1 MNIYISSSQWFK
13 HSTDSQPL
21 AENWASSPHA
31 SWTVALPWGP
41 SRRVPGGRSNDGA
54 EKGWENHGK
63 TIKNLWKIRGFLMF
77 LGFFGLKKISKY
89 QVKQRHTSKIR
100 MPCSAKKRFGGL
112 VAGDFCRRHPNMHC
126 GNPIL
131 IWYNSNTTQ
140 CGKCKIIHCN
150 GMLWLNGIPF
160 QRPPHIQLIWFE
172 ISNSSKQIIYIYVV
186 VVCASVNETGETN
199 PAISI
204 SGSSLLILQAL
215 NCFYQGQ

>member
-1 MNIYISSSQWFK
+1 MGKPSKTYGK
-13 HSTDSQPL
+13 YVV
-21 AENWASSPHA
+21 
-31 SWTVALPWGP
+31 SWC
-41 SRRVPGGRSNDGA
+41 
-54 EKGWENHGK
+54 
-63 TIKNLWKIRGFLMF
+63 F
-77 LGFFGLKKISKY
+77 LGFLAWKRY
-89 QVKQRHTSKIR
+89 QNIKWNRGIR
-100 MPCSAKKRFGGL
+100 LRSVCLAVPKKRFGGL